1 MWGVSSVSACDA
13 IKSLDLDD
21 PAERDRFLGALEALS
36 ALWTGLACNALP
48 QYPETLQAL
57 LLNPNWL
64 QDLPLPRAALRL
76 LLQHPVAGGP
86 SELHLA
92 LRVLR
97 KRGKPATDE
106 LKSGHPALLYFENFT
121 RRLPHHQSVF
131 WAVQQWLLMLNS
143 SHSKSLRLPE
153 YEPRYTWPLR
163 KVMAFLPSRLILEAI
178 ERLLHDNRDVQ
189 TLQMV
194 AYLAGYLPNDAATVV
209 EILRRAH
216 VRLAENLRSGLI
228 PRHGVLVLRELVWSM
243 ARQYDECALRLI
255 KKEFTELGN
264 LEVPLASRYHGHDP
278 HLARI
283 LYELRIDAPQ
293 SPREDF
299 LRNVHKI
306 EYDLLKK
313 WFDGGTRR
321 QSLSEASGGRAYL
334 RLS

>member
-1 MWGVSSVSACDA
+1 
-13 IKSLDLDD
+13 
-21 PAERDRFLGALEALS
+21 
-36 ALWTGLACNALP
+36 
-48 QYPETLQAL
+48 
-57 LLNPNWL
+57 
-64 QDLPLPRAALRL
+64 
-76 LLQHPVAGGP
+76 
-86 SELHLA
+86 
-92 LRVLR
+92 
-97 KRGKPATDE
+97 
-106 LKSGHPALLYFENFT
+106 
-121 RRLPHHQSVF
+121 
-131 WAVQQWLLMLNS
+131 
-143 SHSKSLRLPE
+143 
-153 YEPRYTWPLR
+153 
-163 KVMAFLPSRLILEAI
+163 MAFLPSRLILEAI